1 MKDGVAV
8 LLRLNRITSPIFF
21 SLYLPPSVPSNP
33 VSNDMQ
39 YIHILQ
45 ITEEIKDYQLFNFL
59 QLKQIIKITTKLP
72 SGYKMSALPEKS

>member
-1 MKDGVAV
+1 M
-8 LLRLNRITSPIFF
+8 FF
-21 SLYLPPSVPSNP
+21 SLDLPPSVLSNP

-45 ITEEIKDYQLFNFL
+45 ITEEIKDYQLFNSL

-72 SGYKMSALPEKS
+72 SGYKMSALSEKS